1 MSKEFECVKCGNK
14 DYEKSKLRTT
24 GGKLSKIFDVQ
35 NKKFVA
41 ISCSNCG
48 YTELYRMDDSGM
60 LSNIFDFLTN

>member
-1 MSKEFECVKCGNK
+1 MGREFECVKCGNK
-14 DYEKSKLRTT
+14 DYKKSELRTA

>member
-1 MSKEFECVKCGNK
+1 MDREFKCVKCGNT
-14 DYEKSKLRTT
+14 DYKKSELRTT
-24 GGKLSKIFDVQ
+24 GGKLTKIFDVQ

-41 ISCSNCG
+41 ISCDDCG